1 MLSVPLK
8 AGLPQI
14 IVSLGRQAPSTQGSY
29 MDLCGNKY
37 SYSPFY
43 YEISITILSARCSA
57 SSLPIIAN
65 KKTVVNESLT
75 NFSNGCIIG
84 Y

>member
-43 YEISITILSARCSA
+43 YEISITILSARYGKPVPLSFGEKSIGWLRSTTIA
-57 SSLPIIAN
+57 SGEID
-65 KKTVVNESLT
+65 
-75 NFSNGCIIG
+75 
-84 Y
+84 